1 MQEQS
6 FAAVVELIETTIVLR
21 ALTDWES
28 TG

>member
-21 ALTDWES
+21 ALVGWES